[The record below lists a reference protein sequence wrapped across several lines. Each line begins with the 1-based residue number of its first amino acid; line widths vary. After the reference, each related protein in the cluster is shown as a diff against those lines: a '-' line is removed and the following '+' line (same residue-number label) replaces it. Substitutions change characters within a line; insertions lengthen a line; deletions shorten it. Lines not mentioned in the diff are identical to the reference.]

1 MEKAEDAD
9 DGALGGMEKR
19 AATHL
24 RALFANN
31 VPVCVRLHGQGRDLL
46 GKPLD
51 TPHCQCLVTS
61 QQHRHDER
69 PRLDRIAERRARAVR
84 LIERQRV
91 DRRARIL

>member
-51 TPHCQCLVTS
+51 TPHCQCPTCINTEVPE
-61 QQHRHDER
+61 D
-69 PRLDRIAERRARAVR
+69 
-84 LIERQRV
+84 V
-91 DRRARIL
+91 DHVLGVCPTGRNSGHH